1 MDQVSPLHAFSENTK
16 FTCMIISI
24 SIILL
29 IFTTASNNLV
39 GNKKAIILKLFGI
52 IILCYALFIN
62 YRETNNLVKAIPDIF
77 INENLT
83 KVRNNAL
90 LSYILCI
97 MLLLFGLYMTYTLFF

>member
-1 MDQVSPLHAFSENTK
+1 MEQLAPLHAFSENTK

-24 SIILL
+24 SVILL
-29 IFTTASNNLV
+29 IFTSASNNIV
-39 GNKKAIILKLFGI
+39 GTKKTLLLKLFGI

-62 YRETNNLVKAIPDIF
+62 YKETNNLVKAIPDIF

-97 MLLLFGLYMTYTLFF
+97 MLLLFLVYMTYTLFF

>member
-1 MDQVSPLHAFSENTK
+1 MEPLHAFSENTK

-24 SIILL
+24 SLILL
-29 IFTTASNNLV
+29 IFTSASNNIV
-39 GNKKAIILKLFGI
+39 GNKKTLLLKIFGI

-62 YRETNNLVKAIPDIF
+62 YRETNNLVNSIPDIF

-90 LSYILCI
+90 LSYSLCI
-97 MLLLFGLYMTYTLFF
+97 MLLLFVGYMTYTLFY

>member
-1 MDQVSPLHAFSENTK
+1 MDPLQSFSENTK

-24 SIILL
+24 SLILL
-29 IFTTASNNLV
+29 IFTSASNNI
-39 GNKKAIILKLFGI
+39 GNKKTLLLKIFGI
-52 IILCYALFIN
+52 IILFYALFIN
-62 YRETNNLVKAIPDIF
+62 YRETNKLVKDIPDIF

-97 MLLLFGLYMTYTLFF
+97 MILVFVIYMSYTLIY

>member
-1 MDQVSPLHAFSENTK
+1 MGQVSPLHAFSENTK

-24 SIILL
+24 SLILL
-29 IFTTASNNLV
+29 IFTSASNNMI
-39 GNKKAIILKLFGI
+39 GNKKTLLLKLFGI
-52 IILCYALFIN
+52 IIICYALFIN
-62 YRETNNLVKAIPDIF
+62 YRETNKLVKAIPDIF

-97 MLLLFGLYMTYTLFF
+97 MILVFVIYMAYTLFY

>member
-1 MDQVSPLHAFSENTK
+1 MGEVSPLHAFSENTK

-24 SIILL
+24 SLILL
-29 IFTTASNNLV
+29 IFTSASNNMI
-39 GNKKAIILKLFGI
+39 GNKKTLLLKLFGI
-52 IILCYALFIN
+52 IIICYALFIN
-62 YRETNNLVKAIPDIF
+62 YRETTNLVNSIPDIF

-97 MLLLFGLYMTYTLFF
+97 MLLLFVGYMIYTLFF

>member
-1 MDQVSPLHAFSENTK
+1 MDPLHSFSENTK
-16 FTCMIISI
+16 FTCMVISI
-24 SIILL
+24 SLILL
-29 IFTTASNNLV
+29 IFTSASNNLV
-39 GNKKAIILKLFGI
+39 GNTKTLILKLFGI

>member
-1 MDQVSPLHAFSENTK
+1 MGEVSPLHAFSENTK

-24 SIILL
+24 SLILL
-29 IFTTASNNLV
+29 IFTSASNNMI
-39 GNKKAIILKLFGI
+39 GNKKTLLLKLFGI
-52 IILCYALFIN
+52 IIICYALFIN
-62 YRETNNLVKAIPDIF
+62 YRETNNLVNSIPDIF

-97 MLLLFGLYMTYTLFF
+97 MILVFVIYMSYTLIY

>member
-1 MDQVSPLHAFSENTK
+1 MGEVSPLHAFSENTK

-24 SIILL
+24 SLILL

>member
-1 MDQVSPLHAFSENTK
+1 MDPLHSFSENTK
-16 FTCMIISI
+16 FTCMVISI
-24 SIILL
+24 SLILL
-29 IFTTASNNLV
+29 IFTSASNNLV
-39 GNKKAIILKLFGI
+39 GNTKILILKLFGI

>member
-1 MDQVSPLHAFSENTK
+1 MDPLQSFSENTK

-24 SIILL
+24 SLILL
-29 IFTTASNNLV
+29 IFTSASNNI
-39 GNKKAIILKLFGI
+39 GNKKTLLLKIFGI

-62 YRETNNLVKAIPDIF
+62 YRETNKLVKDIPDIF

-97 MLLLFGLYMTYTLFF
+97 MILVFVIYMAYTLIY

>member
-1 MDQVSPLHAFSENTK
+1 MEQVSPLHAFSENTK

-29 IFTTASNNLV
+29 IFTSASNNIV
-39 GNKKAIILKLFGI
+39 GNKKTLLLKFFGI

-62 YRETNNLVKAIPDIF
+62 YRETNNLVKTVPDIF

-97 MLLLFGLYMTYTLFF
+97 MLLLFVLYMTYTLFF

>member
-1 MDQVSPLHAFSENTK
+1 MDPLHSFSENTK

-24 SIILL
+24 SLILL

-39 GNKKAIILKLFGI
+39 GNTKTLILKLFGI

>member
-1 MDQVSPLHAFSENTK
+1 MDPLQSFSENTK

-24 SIILL
+24 SLILL
-29 IFTTASNNLV
+29 IFTFASNNII
-39 GNKKAIILKLFGI
+39 GNKKTLLLKIFSI

-62 YRETNNLVKAIPDIF
+62 YKETNNLIKAIPDIF

-97 MLLLFGLYMTYTLFF
+97 MLSLFVIYMAYTLFF

>member
-1 MDQVSPLHAFSENTK
+1 MDPLQSFSENTK

-24 SIILL
+24 SLILL
-29 IFTTASNNLV
+29 IFTAASNNI
-39 GNKKAIILKLFGI
+39 GNKKTLLLKLFGI
-52 IILCYALFIN
+52 IILFYALFIN
-62 YRETNNLVKAIPDIF
+62 YRETNKLVKAIPDIF

-97 MLLLFGLYMTYTLFF
+97 MILVFVIYMAYTLFY